1 MTSIPC
7 SAQDSPTPESDR
19 SSSVSS
25 AEAGNPALGSTDT
38 REGRADGGPGPSSW
52 PRAQSHTSRPCEEEK
67 GALWPLSDSGKHL
80 IGLDSTTTRPGEDPS
95 PQSAP
100 LPCKL
105 VSQSCP
111 TLGDPMVCRPPGS
124 SVHGIFQ
131 ARRLVWVAISFS
143 RGSSPPS
150 DRTPVSCIADGF
162 WESSSIIL
170 TNSKKLDNMI
180 CWLVRLWG
188 S

>member
-7 SAQDSPTPESDR
+7 SVQDSPAPESDR
-19 SSSVSS
+19 SPSVSS
-25 AEAGNPALGSTDT
+25 AEAKNPALGSTDT

-80 IGLDSTTTRPGEDPS
+80 VGLDSTTTQPGEDPS

-105 VSQSCP
+105 VSQLCP

-131 ARRLVWVAISFS
+131 ARRLEWVAIPSV
-143 RGSSPPS
+143 RGSSRPR
-150 DRTPVSCIADGF
+150 D
-162 WESSSIIL
+162 
-170 TNSKKLDNMI
+170 
-180 CWLVRLWG
+180 
-188 S
+188 

>member
-95 PQSAP
+95 PHSTFH
-100 LPCKL
+100 LPPCQCLSHQVGPGREGRTGWKRL
-105 VSQSCP
+105 EKWV
-111 TLGDPMVCRPPGS
+111 TLGGLVEGRLG
-124 SVHGIFQ
+124 GAGR
-131 ARRLVWVAISFS
+131 ARR
-143 RGSSPPS
+143 GSLCLLPEGPAPPLL
-150 DRTPVSCIADGF
+150 GH
-162 WESSSIIL
+162 
-170 TNSKKLDNMI
+170 
-180 CWLVRLWG
+180 LWG
-188 S
+188 QVA